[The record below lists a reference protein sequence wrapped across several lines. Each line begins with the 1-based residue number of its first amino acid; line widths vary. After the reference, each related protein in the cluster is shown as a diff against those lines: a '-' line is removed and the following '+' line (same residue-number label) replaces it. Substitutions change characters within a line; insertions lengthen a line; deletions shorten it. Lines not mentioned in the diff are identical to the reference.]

1 MNDMRSF
8 SLFIVVALI
17 ILLVLSHTLL
27 FTTPVYAQGIL
38 VKTWVEN
45 VYDAC
50 GNPRVN
56 PDDTYYPGDAS
67 KIRYEVTLGENVTFL
82 KLEVSYDRST
92 FKTSTSGSVWVFEI
106 LKEAKP
112 GNYEITFTAYGN
124 HTYVSGNETKWEII
138 SASSTQ
144 RVTIVK
150 YEPHFTVLL
159 NYTLYKDEHSIEY
172 EKPFVIIVRYDG
184 NGPDNNTRQRAII
197 DNYTY
202 KITGIHINTT
212 LNPNPTL
219 KTTTSGTTTFTNI
232 ENLTT
237 ITVYKREYTNAKL
250 LLWNKTCQLIFDNTR
265 RYARLVLSSNDTLN
279 IAKDGYEYVQTNVTF
294 YTTRFSSQLYVDFNV
309 THVYMPNI
317 FKKLMRVVAY
327 EPYKVGDRI
336 GFRIDENMRIKMM
349 ITPAN
354 ASLTYPELLM
364 MMAENEKS
372 DETALQYFQNDLYNY
387 KNATQI
393 FDAMGE
399 LDAVINKTAVIDLYN
414 YMIIIQNPN
423 TNIET
428 HDTTIL
434 LFDNETVNV
443 YVNFIGYGVDV
454 KNVTATPTQVII
466 RLFVRNEAGGLEWFA
481 IRTQDEVLQNITLPR
496 VPSLINARGFFG
508 DHMITIPKTSSSY
521 FYLEYKNVWNAV
533 TLDGPYSIPQ
543 SNVERAEGLPFEYWV
558 GLLFFAYVFARIV
571 GRKLRRG

>member
-1 MNDMRSF
+1 
-8 SLFIVVALI
+8 
-17 ILLVLSHTLL
+17 
-27 FTTPVYAQGIL
+27 
-38 VKTWVEN
+38 
-45 VYDAC
+45 
-50 GNPRVN
+50 
-56 PDDTYYPGDAS
+56 
-67 KIRYEVTLGENVTFL
+67 
-82 KLEVSYDRST
+82 
-92 FKTSTSGSVWVFEI
+92 
-106 LKEAKP
+106 
-112 GNYEITFTAYGN
+112 
-124 HTYVSGNETKWEII
+124 
-138 SASSTQ
+138 
-144 RVTIVK
+144 
-150 YEPHFTVLL
+150 
-159 NYTLYKDEHSIEY
+159 
-172 EKPFVIIVRYDG
+172 
-184 NGPDNNTRQRAII
+184 
-197 DNYTY
+197 
-202 KITGIHINTT
+202 
-212 LNPNPTL
+212 
-219 KTTTSGTTTFTNI
+219 
-232 ENLTT
+232 
-237 ITVYKREYTNAKL
+237 VYKREYTNAKL